1 MDDFSGGEGEEA
13 SKNNQ
18 KKVTSGKDD
27 NDGEEDAVTK
37 PAASEDETAKGD
49 KEESKKETNSAGKS
63 LRVQSRYTF
72 ARPARIAVVLHK
84 FCLQSKRP
92 KRKRRREREAIT
104 TTRVL
109 RCPRGTT
116 YFATLMAAAALCL
129 RASAKKIL

>member
-49 KEESKKETNSAGKS
+49 KEESKKETNSAGNS
-63 LRVQSRYTF
+63 LRVQSRYIF
-72 ARPARIAVVLHK
+72 ARPGIIRSYYVRSEK
-84 FCLQSKRP
+84 DQKEKEDRSGKPPPPQGF
-92 KRKRRREREAIT
+92 
-104 TTRVL
+104 
-109 RCPRGTT
+109 
-116 YFATLMAAAALCL
+116 
-129 RASAKKIL
+129 